1 MVLHIRGIVHHINPI
16 CCNTSTLVRDTQDVD
31 VVNII
36 KKSLL
41 GGFLMHKNKTKNYYS
56 VLIIFI
62 NIQIKIYQFP
72 IKKGRISGHLDSSV
86 RRACNFCLSPMLGV
100 EII

>member
-1 MVLHIRGIVHHINPI
+1 M
-16 CCNTSTLVRDTQDVD
+16 D

-41 GGFLMHKNKTKNYYS
+41 GGFLMHKNKTQNYYS

-72 IKKGRISGHLDSSV
+72 I
-86 RRACNFCLSPMLGV
+86 
-100 EII
+100 